1 MSPRTLRCSAR
12 AALRLLPQSRCAGGR
27 VANRHGS
34 FFHLPVKPRRPSLF
48 GPLVWWELV
57 RLARRGHAARVR
69 VLLLYALLLGLVGF
83 GVVWSYLHAGSPFR
97 LFLGESPPLPAPQAT
112 EFAGWLALV
121 LLEAQLLLVAVVTP
135 AYAVAAVAE
144 EKDRQ
149 TLSLLLTTELNDH
162 EIVWG
167 KAVARVLFVLSA
179 VAAGVPVVLLALL
192 FAE

>member
-34 FFHLPVKPRRPSLF
+34 FFHLPVKPRRTSLF

-57 RLARRGHAARVR
+57 RLARRGHAARIR
-69 VLLLYALLLGLVGF
+69 VLVLYALLLGLVGF
-83 GVVWSYLHAGSPFR
+83 GVVWSYLHAGGPAR
-97 LFLGESPPLPAPQAT
+97 LFLGPADPLPAARAGQ
-112 EFAGWLALV
+112 FARWLALV

-144 EKDRQ
+144 EKDRN
-149 TLSLLLTTELNDH
+149 TLSLLLSTQLTDR

-167 KAVARVLFVLSA
+167 KAAARVLFILSG
-179 VAAGVPVVLLALL
+179 VAAGLPVILLA
-192 FAE
+192 